1 VPINASRG
9 EFWAKLRDL
18 TQILFAGA
26 VTTAAI
32 SAIK

>member
-9 EFWAKLRDL
+9 EFWARLRDISSAL
-18 TQILFAGA
+18 LPAV

-32 SAIK
+32 VK